1 MLPMLPTNWKEQLRY
16 RFDNVFAKGTGALI
30 ALLALASLAII
41 VVVAFIVKLFNLA
54 PDDIPLPKLMW
65 MGLMRTLDSG
75 TMGGDEGSW
84 PFLFAM
90 LTVTIGGIFVV
101 STLIG
106 VLSAGIEERL
116 DALRR
121 GRSRIVEAGHTVILG
136 WSPAVITL
144 ISELIEAN
152 ASQRDACIV
161 IMGDKDTVEMQEEI
175 ADKIDDLKT
184 TRVVC
189 RKGNAIES
197 TDLQLVSLQTAKSII
212 VVRPDGED
220 PDSQVIKVLLAI
232 TKSPTRRPEPYHIV
246 AEIYN
251 PENFD
256 VAKMVGGDEVELIA
270 VGDLVARIMAQTC
283 RQSGLSIVYTE
294 LLDFGGDE
302 MYFKAEPALVGHTVA
317 DAMSS
322 FQTATVMGIRD
333 GHGTSKLNP
342 PLDSVIGPDDQL
354 IFVAA
359 DDSRIHYHGRDEVA
373 VDESLIVTG
382 TVTVVPPEHTLILG
396 WNWRTP
402 AVIRELDNYV
412 TAGSQVTV
420 VSSDV
425 ISDAADV
432 AQTMTLQ
439 NQVLHFH
446 TADTTKRK
454 VLEELDL
461 ASYRHIIVMSYSDA
475 LEMQLA
481 DARTLVTLLHLRDIA
496 DRRGLRFSIV
506 SEMLDVRNRN
516 LAEITQ
522 ADDFIVSDRLISL
535 MMAQVATN
543 KALNAVFADLFDTD
557 GAEVYLKPMSDY
569 VQTGVAVDFYT
580 VLESAR
586 RRNETAIGYRLEVNS
601 NNKDMQYGVVI
612 NPNKTDT
619 VTFDA
624 TDMVIVLA
632 SA

>member
-1 MLPMLPTNWKEQLRY
+1 
-16 RFDNVFAKGTGALI
+16 
-30 ALLALASLAII
+30 
-41 VVVAFIVKLFNLA
+41 
-54 PDDIPLPKLMW
+54 
-65 MGLMRTLDSG
+65 
-75 TMGGDEGSW
+75 
-84 PFLFAM
+84 
-90 LTVTIGGIFVV
+90 
-101 STLIG
+101 
-106 VLSAGIEERL
+106 
-116 DALRR
+116 
-121 GRSRIVEAGHTVILG
+121 
-136 WSPAVITL
+136 
-144 ISELIEAN
+144 
-152 ASQRDACIV
+152 
-161 IMGDKDTVEMQEEI
+161 
-175 ADKIDDLKT
+175 
-184 TRVVC
+184 
-189 RKGNAIES
+189 
-197 TDLQLVSLQTAKSII
+197 
-212 VVRPDGED
+212 
-220 PDSQVIKVLLAI
+220 
-232 TKSPTRRPEPYHIV
+232 
-246 AEIYN
+246 
-251 PENFD
+251 
-256 VAKMVGGDEVELIA
+256 
-270 VGDLVARIMAQTC
+270 
-283 RQSGLSIVYTE
+283 
-294 LLDFGGDE
+294 
-302 MYFKAEPALVGHTVA
+302 
-317 DAMSS
+317 MSS

-439 NQVLHFH
+439 NQALHFH

-454 VLEELDL
+454 VLEGLDL

>member
-1 MLPMLPTNWKEQLRY
+1 MLPTNWKEQLRY
-16 RFDNVFAKGTGALI
+16 RLDNVFAKGTGALI

-41 VVVAFIVKLFNLA
+41 FVVAFVVKVFNLA
-54 PDDIPLPKLMW
+54 PDDVSLPKLMW

-75 TMGGDEGSW
+75 TMGGDEGGW

-121 GRSRIVEAGHTVILG
+121 GRSRIVESGHTVILG
-136 WSPAVITL
+136 WSPAIITL
-144 ISELIEAN
+144 VSELVEAN

-175 ADKIDDLKT
+175 ADKVGDTRT

-189 RKGNAIES
+189 RTGNAIEA

-212 VVRPDGED
+212 VIRPDGED

-232 TKSPTRRPEPYHIV
+232 TKSPNRRAEPYHIV

-302 MYFKAEPALVGHTVA
+302 IYFKAEPALVGHTVA
-317 DAMSS
+317 DAMNS
-322 FQTATVMGIRD
+322 FQTATVMGIRTGD
-333 GHGTSKLNP
+333 GASKLNP
-342 PLDSVIGPDDQL
+342 PLDTVIGADDQL

-359 DDSRIHYHGRDEVA
+359 DDSSIHYHGRDGVA
-373 VDESLIVTG
+373 VDESLIKTG
-382 TVTVVPPEHTLILG
+382 TVTVGSPEHTLILG

-412 TAGSQVTV
+412 AAGSQVTV

-425 ISDAADV
+425 TSDAAEI
-432 AQTMTLQ
+432 AQAMTLQ
-439 NQVLHFH
+439 NQILHFQ
-446 TADTTKRK
+446 TADTTNRK
-454 VLEELDL
+454 VLEGLDL
-461 ASYRHIIVMSYSDA
+461 AAYRHIIVMSYSDA

-496 DRRGLRFSIV
+496 DRSGHRFSIV

-535 MMAQVATN
+535 MMAQVSTN
-543 KALNAVFADLFDTD
+543 KALNAVFADLFDAD
-557 GAEVYLKPMSDY
+557 GAEVYLKPISDY
-569 VQTGVAVDFYT
+569 VQTGVELDFYA
-580 VLESAR
+580 VIESAG

-601 NNKDMQYGVVI
+601 NNKELQYGIVV
-612 NPNKTDT
+612 NPNKTNT
-619 VTFDA
+619 ITFA
-624 TDMVIVLA
+624 PSDMVIVLA
-632 SA
+632 DS